1 MNLAPYLEVFRSRR
15 VAVTLLLGFASGL
28 PLALT
33 SGTLQAW
40 MTVEGVDI
48 TTIGIFTLAGLPY
61 TWKFLWAP
69 LMDRFVPPAL
79 GRRRGWILLTQLLL
93 MAGIAAMGS
102 LSPAHA
108 PWALAGL
115 AVLVAFSSAS
125 QDIVVDAY
133 RTDLLK
139 ERERGVGAA
148 VSVLGYRVAMLISG
162 ALALILADRIGW
174 HETYWLM
181 AGLLMI
187 GMGATLW
194 GPEPDAEVRAPRS
207 LEDAVVEPLREFFS
221 RDGALWLLLLIV
233 LYKLG
238 DAFAGSL
245 TTAFLIRGAGFS
257 PTDVGTINKGMGL
270 AATILGVLFGGT
282 LMVKLRLYKALM
294 VFGVLQALSNL
305 AFMWLAAAGNS
316 YPLMVLAVAVE
327 NLSGGMG
334 TAAFVALLMAL
345 CNHRYTATQ
354 YALLSALAAV
364 GRVYVGP
371 ASGFLVEAAGWVS
384 FFFFTF
390 LAALPGLALLAA
402 MRRNLDALER
412 DKAPG

>member
-1 MNLAPYLEVFRSRR
+1 VNLAPYLEVFRSRR

-221 RDGALWLLLLIV
+221 REGALWLLLLIV

-294 VFGVLQALSNL
+294 VFGVLQAVSNL

-371 ASGFLVEAAGWVS
+371 ASGFLVEAVGWVS

-402 MRRNLDALER
+402 MRRILDALER